1 MAKMNDDTLN
11 QRNNAMSENNQML
24 RERIVAMTAEIN
36 YQEGEF

>member
-36 YQEGEF
+36 DQEGEF